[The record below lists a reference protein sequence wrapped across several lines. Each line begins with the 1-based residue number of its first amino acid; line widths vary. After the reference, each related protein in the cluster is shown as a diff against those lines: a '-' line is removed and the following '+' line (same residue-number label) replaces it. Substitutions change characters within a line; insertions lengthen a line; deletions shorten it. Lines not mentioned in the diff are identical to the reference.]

1 MYNLLK
7 WGFGVLGFWGFGVL
21 GFYEKIVNESGK
33 EIIKK
38 VFRIKECDGIE
49 DVFVVGD
56 IIGLANHTLLI
67 AKNGQESPIS
77 DSGSPIRDSAGKI
90 TGVVLV
96 FRDVTQEYRIQLEQK
111 RNSETIKHL
120 NETLQELLSDRTQKL
135 EEEIKAHAKTEKS
148 WIESEDRFRVAQDIS
163 LEAFT
168 IMLLQ
173 QIPWQEIYILMLPQK
188 KWHHLLQ

>member
-1 MYNLLK
+1 MTGWNFVEANRKALLAV
-7 WGFGVLGFWGFGVL
+7 FNIISSRSRTRIQNPVEQVLATG
-21 GFYEKIVNESGK
+21 N
-33 EIIKK
+33 
-38 VFRIKECDGIE
+38 
-49 DVFVVGD
+49 

-96 FRDVTQEYRIQLEQK
+96 LRDVTQEYRIQLEQK

-168 IMLLQ
+168 IMRS
-173 QIPWQEIYILMLPQK
+173 IRNEKNEIIDFVF
-188 KWHHLLQ
+188 